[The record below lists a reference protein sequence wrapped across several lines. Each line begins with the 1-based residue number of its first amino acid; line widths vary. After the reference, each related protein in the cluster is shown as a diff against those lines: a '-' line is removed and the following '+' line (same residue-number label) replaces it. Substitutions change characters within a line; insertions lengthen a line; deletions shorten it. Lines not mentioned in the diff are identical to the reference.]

1 MLIVSLS
8 AHDPRAVIRPRIEK
22 FIPRVIVVAH
32 TLPQCELAGRK
43 WDMKIDGRCH
53 CGCITYEAEIDPEK
67 VLICHCGDCQT
78 LTGSTFRTVALTY
91 EDTFKLLSG
100 ELKAY
105 VKTGESGTKR
115 QQSFCPECG
124 TPIYSSSVVEGPK
137 VHAIRV
143 GTARQ
148 RDELVPK
155 KQLWFRSAQRWV
167 TDLGSVP
174 KIEKQ
179 PPLDRAGGLA

>member
-1 MLIVSLS
+1 M
-8 AHDPRAVIRPRIEK
+8 
-22 FIPRVIVVAH
+22 
-32 TLPQCELAGRK
+32 
-43 WDMKIDGRCH
+43 DMKIDGCCH
-53 CGCITYEAEIDPEK
+53 CGRVTYEAEIDPEK

-91 EDTFKLLSG
+91 EDAFKLLSG

-105 VKTGESGTKR
+105 VKTGESGAKR

-124 TPIYSSSVVEGPK
+124 TPIYSGTVGEGPK
-137 VHAIRV
+137 VRAIRV

-167 TDLGSVP
+167 TDIDSIP
-174 KIEKQ
+174 KVEKQ

>member
-1 MLIVSLS
+1 M
-8 AHDPRAVIRPRIEK
+8 RI
-22 FIPRVIVVAH
+22 
-32 TLPQCELAGRK
+32 GRK
-43 WDMKIDGRCH
+43 EMDMKIDGRCH
-53 CGCITYEAEIDPEK
+53 CGYVTYEAEIDPEK

-91 EDTFKLLSG
+91 EDAFKLLSG
-100 ELKAY
+100 ELKTY
-105 VKTGESGTKR
+105 VKTGESGAKR

-124 TPIYSSSVVEGPK
+124 TPIYSGTVGEGPK
-137 VHAIRV
+137 VRAIRV

-167 TDLGSVP
+167 TGLDSVP
-174 KIEKQ
+174 KVEKQ

>member
-1 MLIVSLS
+1 M
-8 AHDPRAVIRPRIEK
+8 
-22 FIPRVIVVAH
+22 
-32 TLPQCELAGRK
+32 ELGRK
-43 WDMKIDGRCH
+43 EMDMKIDGRCH
-53 CGCITYEAEIDPEK
+53 CGRVVYEAKIDPQK
-67 VLICHCGDCQT
+67 VLICHCRDCQT

-100 ELKAY
+100 EPKTY
-105 VKTGESGTKR
+105 VKTAESGAKR
-115 QQSFCPECG
+115 QQSFCSECG
-124 TPIYSSSVVEGPK
+124 TPIYSSTVGEGPK
-137 VHAIRV
+137 VYAIRV

-167 TDLGSVP
+167 TDLGSIP

-179 PPLDRAGGLA
+179 PPLDRAGGLD

>member
-1 MLIVSLS
+1 
-8 AHDPRAVIRPRIEK
+8 
-22 FIPRVIVVAH
+22 
-32 TLPQCELAGRK
+32 
-43 WDMKIDGRCH
+43 
-53 CGCITYEAEIDPEK
+53 
-67 VLICHCGDCQT
+67 LICHCGDCQT

-91 EDTFKLLSG
+91 EDTFKFKLLSG
-100 ELKAY
+100 EL
-105 VKTGESGTKR
+105 GEAGAKR

-124 TPIYSSSVVEGPK
+124 TPIYSGTVGEGPK